1 MAGQEQGIQ
10 KIMVALDTSR
20 GSLSALQNAVALADR
35 LESEVIGVYVED
47 INLLRLAQF
56 PFAREVNAFSHAPR
70 PLESLELQRQLQSEA
85 GQARRRLAR
94 LCGERGISWQFR
106 VSRGSVAA
114 ELLAA
119 AMDADLMI
127 MGKTGRPLLASGRTG
142 GITRKIVARR
152 PGMTLVLQAGALF
165 ASPVILVYDGSEP
178 AKKAVDAAGHLT
190 NVHDRKL
197 TVLILAGTPDEAR
210 RLEWESL
217 DQLRHHKL
225 GADFR
230 LMVRRSFA
238 GIIQRIRSE
247 GEGAVV
253 LPCDAETRED
263 QLCELIDEIPNP
275 VLLVR

>member
-1 MAGQEQGIQ
+1 MAGQEHGIQ

-20 GSLSALQNAVALADR
+20 ASLSALQNAVELADR

-56 PFAREVNAFSHAPR
+56 PFAREVSAFSHTPR
-70 PLESLELQRQLQSEA
+70 PLESLDLQRRLQSEA
-85 GQARRRLAR
+85 GQVRGFLAR
-94 LCGERGISWQFR
+94 LCDDRGISWQFR
-106 VSRGSVAA
+106 VSRGKVAA
-114 ELLAA
+114 ELLAS

-127 MGKTGRPLLASGRTG
+127 LGKTGRPLLASGRTG
-142 GITRKIVARR
+142 GITRMVISRR

-165 ASPVILVYDGSEP
+165 SSPVILVYDDSEQ

-190 NVHDRKL
+190 NVQDRKL
-197 TVLILAGTPDEAR
+197 TVLILTESRDEAR
-210 RLEWESL
+210 RLELESL
-217 DQLRHHKL
+217 DQLQNHQL

-230 LMVRRSFA
+230 LMVRRSFP
-238 GIIQRIRSE
+238 GIIHRIRVE
-247 GEGAVV
+247 GKGTVV
-253 LPCDAETRED
+253 LPCNDKTKED